1 MVDLIQVAQLHALAG
16 RPGFAMPEMQTVPAV
31 KKLGLDI
38 DGAEN
43 TIGLLREARRD
54 VEQVRAALAT

>member
-1 MVDLIQVAQLHALAG
+1 MRLQGGLDSLC
-16 RPGFAMPEMQTVPAV
+16 RRWQTVPAV

-54 VEQVRAALAT
+54 VEQVRVGLGDLTGLRH

>member
-1 MVDLIQVAQLHALAG
+1 
-16 RPGFAMPEMQTVPAV
+16 MQTVPAV